1 MNEQQILLDNTL
13 RYLQNTIVVSG
24 CRFVAIEFTHR
35 GKRWRADTVEEA
47 MRLREK
53 LEAED
58 AHRAAADPEFAKSLT
73 REGTL
78 WTEDRVLDLLNGI
91 GVAQRRFLEA
101 LAARSVSANDMT
113 GILKLDSQV
122 ALAGVLSGL
131 SKQLRAMGIA
141 PVSLYLVDTSWHGK
155 KKERTFALA
164 RGFRVVA
171 RDMGWPEDWPKK
183 KRSKN

>member
-1 MNEQQILLDNTL
+1 MNQRQILLDNTL
-13 RYLQNTIVVSG
+13 RYLNNTIAVSG

-53 LEAED
+53 LETED
-58 AHRAAADPEFAKSLT
+58 ARRAAADPEFAKSIT

-91 GVAQRRFLEA
+91 GLTQRRFLEA
-101 LAARSVSANDMT
+101 LAYKAIDARDMEKT
-113 GILKLDSQV
+113 LGLDSQV

-131 SKQLRAMGIA
+131 SKQLRSMGIA

-155 KKERTFALA
+155 KKERTFSLA
-164 RGFRVVA
+164 RGFKVVA
-171 RDMGWPEDWPKK
+171 RDMGWPNDWIK
-183 KRSKN
+183 KRRTKN